1 MASAS
6 LTAQIHEQ
14 KEYCGEREK
23 GEEGCAHKIVKR
35 EKEGERE
42 EEKIKWC
49 QWVAVEF
56 NFYINFAQGYEC
68 HDM

>member
-35 EKEGERE
+35 EKEGERGRE
-42 EEKIKWC
+42 NKVVSVGGC
-49 QWVAVEF
+49 GV
-56 NFYINFAQGYEC
+56 
-68 HDM
+68 

>member
-1 MASAS
+1 
-6 LTAQIHEQ
+6 LWR
-14 KEYCGEREK
+14 EREK

>member
-1 MASAS
+1 
-6 LTAQIHEQ
+6 LWR
-14 KEYCGEREK
+14 EREK

-49 QWVAVEF
+49 QWVAEKEQSPDVAGCG
-56 NFYINFAQGYEC
+56 INSSI
-68 HDM
+68 D